1 MRGTKRWT
9 ITACLLFAAG
19 TALAGGFNIYEAGA
33 RATAMGGA
41 FTATA
46 DDGSA
51 VFYNPAGLAFLEGSA
66 LDLNLMPVVPQAKF
80 TGAYAPDG
88 SYALGETVDQSFP
101 IPGLYYYTTYEE
113 NLTFGLG
120 IYAPFGLGVEWSD
133 PEQWAGRAL
142 SYDVDLATVY
152 VTPAFA
158 WKVHEDV
165 ALSFGLDIAFAEIE
179 LNRFRL
185 APFGGNMDEL
195 NVIDAKIEGSS
206 ELNFTPT
213 AGVMI
218 RASDKLTLGAMYHH
232 EKALAIRDGKMTLT
246 NVAPAALE
254 AAVDAQIAA
263 LGGSEHDGVTTLN
276 LPHMLSLGAAYQLTP
291 AARVEVDFVH
301 FGWSAFEELVL
312 DFGNPMLDQTI
323 EEKYEDVWQFR
334 FGASYDLSPELTAMA
349 GYVRDKTPQPIE
361 SMSPLLPDG
370 DRNDA
375 SFGLAYKLNDR
386 LTLTGSYMAV
396 IFEARSNVVDG
407 EIQSFDPEISPA
419 GTYDSRAD
427 IFGIGIG
434 YRF

>member
-1 MRGTKRWT
+1 MRGTLRWT
-9 ITACLLFAAG
+9 ITVCLLFAAG

-51 VFYNPAGLAFLEGSA
+51 IFYNPAGLAFLEGSA
-66 LDLNLMPVVPQAKF
+66 LDLNLMPVVPAAKF

-88 SYALGETVDQSFP
+88 TFASGETVDQSFP
-101 IPGLYYYTTYEE
+101 IPGLYYYTTFEE

-120 IYAPFGLGVEWSD
+120 VYAPFGLGVEWSD
-133 PEQWAGRAL
+133 PEAWAGRAL

-152 VTPAFA
+152 VSPTFA

-165 ALSFGLDIAFAEIE
+165 AVSFGLDIAFSEIE
-179 LNRFRL
+179 LNRFRTQ
-185 APFGGNMDEL
+185 PFGGNMDEI
-195 NVIDAKIEGSS
+195 NVIDAKISGSC
-206 ELNFTPT
+206 EPNFTPQ

-218 RASDKLTLGAMYHH
+218 RATDRLTLGAMFHQQ
-232 EKALAIRDGKMTLT
+232 KDLAIQDGKMELT

-254 AAVDAQIAA
+254 GAVDGIIAG
-263 LGGSEHDGVTTLN
+263 LGGAEHDGTTVLH
-276 LPHMLSLGAAYQLTP
+276 LPHMLSLAAAYQLTD

-301 FGWSAFEELVL
+301 FNWSTFDKLVL
-312 DFGNPMLDQTI
+312 DFNNPMLDQSI
-323 EEKYEDVWQFR
+323 EEQYEDVWQFR
-334 FGASYDLSPELTAMA
+334 AGLSYDLSPELTAMA
-349 GYVRDKTPQPIE
+349 GYVRDNTPQPVE
-361 SMSPLLPDG
+361 SMSPLLPDS

-375 SFGLAYKLNDR
+375 SVGLAYRVSDR
-386 LTLTGSYMAV
+386 LTFTGSYMAV
-396 IFEARSNVVDG
+396 IFKARSNVENG

-434 YRF
+434 YKF